1 MAIWHSQKRFQRL
14 TKFDDDNYADRYFAI
29 VQEAAQMQLDG
40 TMNDRVANDLHVNT
54 REERKAS
61 EIIDVSRPFFKQ

>member
-1 MAIWHSQKRFQRL
+1 
-14 TKFDDDNYADRYFAI
+14 
-29 VQEAAQMQLDG
+29 MQLDG